1 MRIRF
6 LRLFFRSKLISIL
19 YAVWAAIINTYTLVA
34 FFWPLARKH
43 LSHSPELK
51 AVARGSSWS
60 ILVSGICTVINL
72 SILLILK
79 GEHGIECLLCC
90 SIDVLVNTLVLAI
103 ITDSRGEE
111 KSFPMIYEE
120 YEDVD
125 GNQVQGK
132 DLMPSVNSALNPV
145 FSTPEEHDK
154 VSRTPQQA

>member
-1 MRIRF
+1 M
-6 LRLFFRSKLISIL
+6 
-19 YAVWAAIINTYTLVA
+19 
-34 FFWPLARKH
+34 
-43 LSHSPELK
+43 
-51 AVARGSSWS
+51 
-60 ILVSGICTVINL
+60 
-72 SILLILK
+72 
-79 GEHGIECLLCC
+79 
-90 SIDVLVNTLVLAI
+90 LVNTLVLAI

-111 KSFPMIYEE
+111 KSFPMIHEE